1 MTFHQGM
8 RWPGK
13 ALPLQDAENLF
24 HLSVES
30 YVLVCDGIEDPGH
43 FVLPQGARPV
53 TPLPVGLC
61 VILVVMN
68 PVVNHFQQLLLLR
81 WSPARQTAL
90 PGFMMVGMI
99 MVLTVVMV
107 ALTEIMIMVI
117 FVLMML
123 VMMVIVVMVVVAH
136 GPKSSSR
143 LTLKLPVC

>member
-1 MTFHQGM
+1 M
-8 RWPGK
+8 RWLGK
-13 ALPLQDAENLF
+13 ALPLQDAENPF

-61 VILVVMN
+61 VLLVVMN
-68 PVVNHFQQLLLLR
+68 PVVNHLQQLLLLR

-99 MVLTVVMV
+99 MMLMVMV
-107 ALTEIMIMVI
+107 ALTVIMIMVMV
-117 FVLMML
+117 VLMML

-143 LTLKLPVC
+143 LTLKHPVC